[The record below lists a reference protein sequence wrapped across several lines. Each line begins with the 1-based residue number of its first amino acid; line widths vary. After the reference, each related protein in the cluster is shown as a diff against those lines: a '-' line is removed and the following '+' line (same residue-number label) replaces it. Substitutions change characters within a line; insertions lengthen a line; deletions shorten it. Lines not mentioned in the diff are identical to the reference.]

1 MAVEITIDN
10 SLGALFIGLIIASVL
25 NGVTYSQAWF
35 YFSAQSREH
44 SDPQW
49 LKLTVVTVVSIDLL
63 HQLFTSQWLY
73 YYCVT
78 NFANEAALNTIPWS
92 YYVSRAFP
100 GQLTHTYGSN
110 SSLPGDGRP
119 DDRSAK
125 FNQGINTIIVQTF
138 YIWRVWKL
146 SKSLILPGVLWS
158 VCLAQFGLLLCE
170 LLAFDNAVIESSEYE
185 RIPDYVYR
193 VSGLTSAAEFSTVM
207 GPYAIATN
215 GTGTA
220 ADILI
225 AAAMVYLLQQ
235 ARSSIKRTNNVLRS
249 VTIFTV
255 TTGILTSVCAIFVL
269 AMAAAYPGT
278 NIEVTF
284 YFILARLYSNSF
296 LATLNVRDH
305 MRDRSHSGGVIT
317 TSDFQVHPRTN
328 HSAVLT
334 TASHELENFPRQKTQ
349 MDDRSGELETVI
361 SVKVDRIT
369 DRDYK

>member
-78 NFANEAALNTIPWS
+78 NFSNEAALNTIPWS
-92 YYVSRAFP
+92 YYGMGVP
-100 GQLTHTYGSN
+100 MGV
-110 SSLPGDGRP
+110 
-119 DDRSAK
+119 
-125 FNQGINTIIVQTF
+125 NTIIVQTF

-158 VCLAQFGLLLCE
+158 VCLAQFGLLL
-170 LLAFDNAVIESSEYE
+170 Y
-185 RIPDYVYR
+185 YVYR

-334 TASHELENFPRQKTQ
+334 TASHELDNFPRQKTQ
-349 MDDRSGELETVI
+349 MDDRSGDLETVI

>member
-1 MAVEITIDN
+1 MTVEITIDN

-25 NGVTYSQAWF
+25 NGVTYSQTWF
-35 YFSAQSREH
+35 YFSAQTRDR
-44 SDPQW
+44 SDPIW
-49 LKLTVVTVVSIDLL
+49 LKLTIQVMTVVFLDLM
-63 HQLFTSQWLY
+63 HQLFTSQWIY

-78 NFANEAALNTIPWS
+78 NFSNAAALNTIPWS
-92 YYVSRAFP
+92 YYGMAMP
-100 GQLTHTYGSN
+100 MGL
-110 SSLPGDGRP
+110 
-119 DDRSAK
+119 
-125 FNQGINTIIVQTF
+125 NTIIVQTF
-138 YIWRVWKL
+138 YVWRVWKL
-146 SKSLILPGVLWS
+146 SKHLILPGILWS
-158 VCLAQFGLLLCE
+158 ICLTQFGLLL
-170 LLAFDNAVIESSEYE
+170 Y
-185 RIPDYVYR
+185 YVYR

-220 ADILI
+220 ADIFI

-235 ARSSIKRTNNVLRS
+235 ARTSIKRTNNVLRA

-255 TTGILTSVCAIFVL
+255 TTGIVTGVCAIFVL
-269 AMAAAYPGT
+269 SMASAYPGT

-284 YFILARLYSNSF
+284 YFILARLYANSF

-328 HSAVLT
+328 NSAMQLT
-334 TASHELENFPRQKTQ
+334 NASHELDNFPRQKTQ
-349 MDDRSGELETVI
+349 IDDNSHGELETVI

-369 DRDYK
+369 DRNYQ

>member
-25 NGVTYSQAWF
+25 NGVTFSQTWF
-35 YFSAQSREH
+35 YFSAQTRDR
-44 SDPQW
+44 SDPIW
-49 LKLTVVTVVSIDLL
+49 LKLTVMTVVFLDFM
-63 HQLFTSQWLY
+63 HQLFTSQWIY

-78 NFANEAALNTIPWS
+78 NFSNAAALNTIPWS
-92 YYVSRAFP
+92 YYGMAMP
-100 GQLTHTYGSN
+100 MGL
-110 SSLPGDGRP
+110 
-119 DDRSAK
+119 
-125 FNQGINTIIVQTF
+125 NTIIVQTF
-138 YIWRVWKL
+138 YVWRVWKL
-146 SKSLILPGVLWS
+146 SKRLILPGILWS
-158 VCLAQFGLLLCE
+158 VCLTQFGLLL
-170 LLAFDNAVIESSEYE
+170 Y
-185 RIPDYVYR
+185 YVYR

-220 ADILI
+220 ADIFI

-235 ARSSIKRTNNVLRS
+235 ARTSIKRTNNVLRA
-249 VTIFTV
+249 VTIFSV
-255 TTGILTSVCAIFVL
+255 TTGIVTGVCAIFVL
-269 AMAAAYPGT
+269 SMASAYPGT

-284 YFILARLYSNSF
+284 YFILARLYANSF

-328 HSAVLT
+328 NSAMQLT
-334 TASHELENFPRQKTQ
+334 NVSHELDNFPRQKTQ
-349 MDDRSGELETVI
+349 IDDNSHGELETVI

-369 DRDYK
+369 DRNYQ

>member
-1 MAVEITIDN
+1 MTVEITIDN

-25 NGVTYSQAWF
+25 NGVTYSQTWF
-35 YFSAQSREH
+35 YFSAQTRDR
-44 SDPQW
+44 SDPIW
-49 LKLTVVTVVSIDLL
+49 LKLTIQVMTVVFLDLM
-63 HQLFTSQWLY
+63 HQLFTSQWIY

-78 NFANEAALNTIPWS
+78 NFSNAAALNTIPWS
-92 YYVSRAFP
+92 YYGMAMP
-100 GQLTHTYGSN
+100 MGL
-110 SSLPGDGRP
+110 
-119 DDRSAK
+119 
-125 FNQGINTIIVQTF
+125 NTIIVQTF
-138 YIWRVWKL
+138 YVWRVWKL
-146 SKSLILPGVLWS
+146 SKHLILPGILVYYFVGVLS
-158 VCLAQFGLLLCE
+158 NTA
-170 LLAFDNAVIESSEYE
+170 ISSRVLIYE
-185 RIPDYVYR
+185 RIADYVYR

-220 ADILI
+220 ADIFI

-235 ARSSIKRTNNVLRS
+235 ARTSIKRTNNVLRA

-255 TTGILTSVCAIFVL
+255 TTGIVTGVCAIFVL
-269 AMAAAYPGT
+269 SMASAYPGT

-284 YFILARLYSNSF
+284 YFILARLYANSF

-328 HSAVLT
+328 NSAMQLT
-334 TASHELENFPRQKTQ
+334 NASHELDNFPRQKTQ
-349 MDDRSGELETVI
+349 IDDNSHGELETVI

-369 DRDYK
+369 DRNYQ

>member
-1 MAVEITIDN
+1 MAVEVTIDN

-35 YFSAQSREH
+35 YFSAQNREH
-44 SDPQW
+44 ADPLW
-49 LKLTVVTVVSIDLL
+49 LKATASIQTRVVVVVFIDLL
-63 HQLFTSQWLY
+63 HQLFTSQWIY

-92 YYVSRAFP
+92 YYGMGVP
-100 GQLTHTYGSN
+100 MGV
-110 SSLPGDGRP
+110 
-119 DDRSAK
+119 
-125 FNQGINTIIVQTF
+125 NTIIVQTF

-146 SKSLILPGVLWS
+146 SKNLILPAALWS
-158 VCLAQFGLLLCE
+158 VCLAQFGLL
-170 LLAFDNAVIESSEYE
+170 IY
-185 RIPDYVYR
+185 YVYR
-193 VSGLTSAAEFSTVM
+193 VSGLTSAAEFSTVL

-225 AAAMVYLLQQ
+225 AIAMVYLLQQ
-235 ARSSIKRTNNVLRS
+235 ARTSIKRTNNVLRT

-255 TTGILTSVCAIFVL
+255 TTGTLTGLCAIFVL
-269 AMAAAYPGT
+269 ATAAAYPGT
-278 NIEVTF
+278 NIEVLF

-305 MRDRSHSGGVIT
+305 MRNRGHSGGVIT

-328 HSAVLT
+328 HSAAQLT
-334 TASHELENFPRQKTQ
+334 TTSHEMDNFPRQKTQ
-349 MDDRSGELETVI
+349 MDDGSAELETVI

-369 DRDYK
+369 DSDYR